1 MRFLDK
7 FKLPHDTNIVASTEQ
22 EDSPTADTNKERDA
36 EQPSVPDPEANSSS
50 RASLEEVNEKEIQAN
65 PDHVTSGAALG
76 VQKAEAA
83 ALVWPKWALYA
94 TYGWIWVCF
103 FMLALQQGTTT
114 ILNMNA
120 YAKFM
125 SAPQIETAN
134 VLATIVGGVIK
145 LPIAKLL
152 NVWGR
157 AEGFFFFVCVYL
169 VGMIIIASSNGPD
182 AYAAGYVIYWVGYDA
197 IYLIM
202 DVFVADTSGLRNRAF
217 AFAFVGTPFICTAF
231 TAPLAAQSLLNM
243 TTWRWGYGAF
253 TIIMFFVFTPLAVV
267 FKFFSLKA
275 QKLGLFKREESG
287 RSLLQSLIHYCHE
300 FDIVGCA
307 ILMAAFILF
316 LLPFS
321 LTQQGYTGYSSSK
334 FIAMIVVGVCL
345 FPIFYLWERYFAR
358 HHFIRW
364 ELFGSRTVTGACCLS
379 AILYFSF
386 YSWDLYYQ
394 NFVIVVYDLDVAMGG
409 YMGQIYNVGST
420 FWSVL
425 FGIWVRQT
433 RHFKYTALFFGLP
446 LMILGAGLMIHFRGA
461 DQGIGYLIMCQ
472 IFIAFAG
479 GTLVISQ
486 DMAVMA
492 ASDRDGVPMMLSLI
506 GLASNIGGAIGLA
519 TTGAIFNNTF
529 PPALLRALPEEAK
542 EGYMDIVTGGYLTQK
557 TYPVGS
563 AVRTAIDYAWG
574 YYQKQSCIAA
584 TAILVLAI
592 PSIAVWKNYNVDR
605 KQNKGVLI

>member
-7 FKLPHDTNIVASTEQ
+7 FKLPHDTNIVASAEHEGT
-22 EDSPTADTNKERDA
+22 TAADTKNEHDV
-36 EQPSVPDPEANSSS
+36 EQPSAPETEVNSSS
-50 RASLEEVNEKEIQAN
+50 RASLEEINEKEIQAN
-65 PDHVTSGAALG
+65 PDHVTADAALG

-83 ALVWPKWALYA
+83 ALVWPRWALYA

-120 YAKFM
+120 YANFM

-134 VLATIVGGVIK
+134 ILATIVGGVIK

-152 NVWGR
+152 NIWGR

-169 VGMIIIASSNGPD
+169 IGMIIIACSNGPD

-253 TIIMFFVFTPLAVV
+253 TIVMFFVFTPLAVV
-267 FKFFSLKA
+267 FKFYSLKA
-275 QKLGLFKREESG
+275 QKLGLFKREKSG
-287 RSLLQSLIHYCHE
+287 RSFGQSFVHYCHE

-321 LTQQGYTGYSSSK
+321 LEQYGKAGYSSAK
-334 FIAMIVVGVCL
+334 FIAMLVVGVCL
-345 FPIFYLWERYFAR
+345 FPAFYVWERYFAR

-364 ELFGSRTVTGACCLS
+364 ELFRSRTVTGACCLS

-446 LMILGAGLMIHFRGA
+446 LMMLGAGLMIHFRGA
-461 DQGIGYLIMCQ
+461 DQGIGYLVMCQ

-529 PPALLRALPEEAK
+529 PQALLRALPADAK
-542 EGYMDIVTGGYLTQK
+542 AGYMDIVTGGYLTQK

>member
-1 MRFLDK
+1 MRFIDK
-7 FKLPHDTNIVASTEQ
+7 FKLPHDTNIVASTEH
-22 EDSPTADTNKERDA
+22 EGSPAADAKNEHDV
-36 EQPSVPDPEANSSS
+36 EQPSDPEAEANSSS
-50 RASLEEVNEKEIQAN
+50 RASLEEINEKEIQAN
-65 PDHVTSGAALG
+65 PDHVTADAALG

-103 FMLALQQGTTT
+103 FMLALQQGTTS

-120 YAKFM
+120 YANFK
-125 SAPQIETAN
+125 SAPQIETATI
-134 VLATIVGGVIK
+134 LANIVGGVIK

-152 NVWGR
+152 NIWGR
-157 AEGFFFFVCVYL
+157 AEGFFFFVWVYL
-169 VGMIIIASSNGPD
+169 IGMIIIACSNGPD

-253 TIIMFFVFTPLAVV
+253 TIVMFFVFAPLAVV
-267 FKFFSLKA
+267 FKFYSLKA
-275 QKLGLFKREESG
+275 QRLGLFKRENSG
-287 RSLLQSLIHYCHE
+287 RSFGQSFVHYCHE

-321 LTQQGYTGYSSSK
+321 LEQHGKAGYSSAK
-334 FIAMIVVGVCL
+334 FIAMLVVGICL
-345 FPIFYLWERYFAR
+345 FPAFYVWERYFAR

-364 ELFGSRTVTGACCLS
+364 ELFRSRTVTGACCLS

-394 NFVIVVYDLDVAMGG
+394 NFVIVVYDLSLAMGG

-446 LMILGAGLMIHFRGA
+446 LMMLGAGLMIHFRGA

-506 GLASNIGGAIGLA
+506 GLASSIGGSIGLA
-519 TTGAIFNNTF
+519 TTGAIFTNTF
-529 PPALLRALPEEAK
+529 PQALLRALPAEAK
-542 EGYMDIVTGGYLTQK
+542 AGYMEIVTGGYLTQK
-557 TYPVGS
+557 TYPVGTT
-563 AVRTAIDYAWG
+563 VRTAIDYAWG

-584 TAILVLAI
+584 TAILVLGI